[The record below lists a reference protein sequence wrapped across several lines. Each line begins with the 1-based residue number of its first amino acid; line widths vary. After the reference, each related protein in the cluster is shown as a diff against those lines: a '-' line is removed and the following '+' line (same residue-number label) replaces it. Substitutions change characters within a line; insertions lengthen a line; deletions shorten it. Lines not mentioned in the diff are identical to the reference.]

1 MGTPHLLKQF
11 VEERRAASQ
20 QFVDADGQ
28 RVLIGVAPG
37 IALPLLRRHIGSRSR
52 HFAQRGV
59 CLHAKIKSGA
69 KIREQ
74 YLPVA
79 PDQQISR
86 LDILVDQPVVMHVVE
101 RGCRLLEIR
110 YQLFRIGQPPAAIGL
125 TKEVENGLRRVFHY
139 QVGASILQV
148 TKIVD
153 G

>member
-1 MGTPHLLKQF
+1 M
-11 VEERRAASQ
+11 S
-20 QFVDADGQ
+20 
-28 RVLIGVAPG
+28 
-37 IALPLLRRHIGSRSR
+37 
-52 HFAQRGV
+52 
-59 CLHAKIKSGA
+59 
-69 KIREQ
+69 
-74 YLPVA
+74 VA